1 MSTVSINP
9 PDRGIQPQDAAL
21 ISDAVIRA
29 AIDSIDLTIRKAV
42 LPSGAP
48 RLLNKLQ
55 RMGVAVKQEKIRA
68 ANSIWGTR
76 ILLSRCST
84 RDALDDIEK
93 TREQLGASITRA
105 DIALA
110 VTGMAADEADKLI
123 GRNIGQSYTSRIG
136 VTDIEG
142 TRYTGER
149 TSNRNLVI
157 YKDRAKQWVTGSDE
171 PVLWIEL
178 RLNSNTL
185 RRMEIETI
193 DDLRAVDVRQLF
205 ARTVKWKRSPIE
217 LNRLLD
223 ALPDAYA
230 KKRTEAFYRRYS
242 LIGDSQLRKQD
253 FIERIPAYPFKRDRF
268 FVMESMKGMSK

>member
-242 LIGDSQLRKQD
+242 LIGDSQLRKLD